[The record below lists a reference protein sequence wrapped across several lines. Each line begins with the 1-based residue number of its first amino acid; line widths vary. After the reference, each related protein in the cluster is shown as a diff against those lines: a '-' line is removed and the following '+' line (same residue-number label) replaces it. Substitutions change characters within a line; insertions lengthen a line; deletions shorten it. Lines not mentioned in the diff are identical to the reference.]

1 MKTSR
6 LTNSVLFLGLVRY
19 RVIVILIATLALSA
33 SFVPGFFE
41 GRTLSLGID
50 RVATMGLLAIGLT
63 VVLIAGQL
71 DLSGG
76 AILALSGIAAIG
88 LQPALGQI
96 PAAIVGVLV
105 GTLAGVINGALVVV
119 LKINSL
125 VATLASMLFFR
136 AVCHLITE
144 SRPISGIDP
153 FFGIP
158 LTQPIAG
165 TVSAR
170 VVLFLVLIVLLH
182 VWLTRAVSG
191 RNLFAV
197 GSNPASASASG
208 VRANLY
214 LFGAFVFAGTMAGVA
229 GVTFSVASNTGSPMF
244 GDTIVLTAIAA
255 VVIGGTR
262 LEGGVGSALGT
273 LGGLLTLAALTT
285 AMEYQSIPAYVQDI
299 VTGVIL
305 ILLILLDRFTSAK
318 HGVDLSITAL
328 ARRLRLKSVNT
339 HQETNERTIA

>member
-1 MKTSR
+1 MKSSR
-6 LTNSVLFLGLVRY
+6 LTNSAVFLGLVRY
-19 RVIVILIATLALSA
+19 RVIVILVATLALSA

-96 PAAIVGVLV
+96 SAAIVGVIV
-105 GTLAGVINGALVVV
+105 GVLAGAINGALVVV

-136 AVCHLITE
+136 ALCHLITE
-144 SRPISGIDP
+144 SRPISGVDP

-158 LTQPIAG
+158 LTQPLAG
-165 TVSAR
+165 TVSMR
-170 VVLFLVLIVLLH
+170 VVLFLALIVLLH

-197 GSNPASASASG
+197 GSNPASAAASG

-214 LFGAFVFAGTMAGVA
+214 LFGAFVFAGTMAGIA

-299 VTGVIL
+299 VTGAIL
-305 ILLILLDRFTSAK
+305 ILLILLDRFTSSK
-318 HGVDLSITAL
+318 HGVDLSLTAL
-328 ARRLRLKSVNT
+328 ARRLRARSGST
-339 HQETNERTIA
+339 HQEEKERTIT

>member
-1 MKTSR
+1 MKTR
-6 LTNSVLFLGLVRY
+6 LSDNLVFLGVARY
-19 RVIVILIATLALSA
+19 RVIVILVATLVLSA

-50 RVATMGLLAIGLT
+50 RVTTMGFLAIGLT

-76 AILALSGIAAIG
+76 AVLALSGIAAIG
-88 LQPALGQI
+88 LQPTLGQI
-96 PAAIVGVLV
+96 PAAIVGLLVGVAAGTINGVLV
-105 GTLAGVINGALVVV
+105 V
-119 LKINSL
+119 LLRINSL

-144 SRPISGIDP
+144 SRPVSGIDP

-158 LTQPIAG
+158 LSQPVAG
-165 TVSAR
+165 TVSPR
-170 VVLFLVLIVLLH
+170 VLLFLLLILALH
-182 VWLTRAVSG
+182 VWLSRTVGG

-197 GSNPASASASG
+197 GSNAAGAAASG
-208 VRANLY
+208 IRADVH
-214 LFGAFVFAGTMAGVA
+214 LFGAFVFAGFMAGVA
-229 GVTFSVASNTGSPMF
+229 GVTFSIASNTGSPVF
-244 GDTIVLTAIAA
+244 GDTITLTAIAA

-285 AMEYQSIPAYVQDI
+285 AMEYQSVPSYVQDI
-299 VTGVIL
+299 VTGTIL
-305 ILLILLDRFTSAK
+305 ILLILLDRITAA
-318 HGVDLSITAL
+318 GQRVDLSVRL
-328 ARRLRLKSVNT
+328 LVRRLRDRRGD
-339 HQETNERTIA
+339 TNQREREEAIV

>member
-1 MKTSR
+1 M
-6 LTNSVLFLGLVRY
+6 
-19 RVIVILIATLALSA
+19 
-33 SFVPGFFE
+33 
-41 GRTLSLGID
+41 
-50 RVATMGLLAIGLT
+50 
-63 VVLIAGQL
+63 
-71 DLSGG
+71 
-76 AILALSGIAAIG
+76 
-88 LQPALGQI
+88 
-96 PAAIVGVLV
+96 IVGVL
-105 GTLAGVINGALVVV
+105 AGAINGALVVV

-136 AVCHLITE
+136 ALCHLITE
-144 SRPISGIDP
+144 SRPISGVDP

-158 LTQPIAG
+158 LTPPLAG
-165 TVSAR
+165 TVSMR
-170 VVLFLVLIVLLH
+170 VVLFLALIVLLH

-197 GSNPASASASG
+197 GSNPASAAASG

-214 LFGAFVFAGTMAGVA
+214 LFGAFVFAGTMAGIA

-299 VTGVIL
+299 VTGAIL
-305 ILLILLDRFTSAK
+305 ILLILLDRFTSSK
-318 HGVDLSITAL
+318 HGVDLSLTAL
-328 ARRLRLKSVNT
+328 ARRLRARSGST
-339 HQETNERTIA
+339 HQEEKERTIT